1 MTLAQES
8 DKAWK
13 TLGVYIQPG
22 IGTAYPELN
31 KLLQAFFKSKVSTIP
46 WLPAGW
52 MDSQAG
58 LQASYAGDQVRIA
71 PVFKGDGSISPLAPS
86 WLDTPEKRQFW
97 QELFKRSNEIVTA
110 YAAGEAAK
118 GKVLL
123 DKLYA
128 EAAFWDRAYNVA
140 VFVRDLPKTVVGA
153 AGDFASGIVG
163 EFLKKFW
170 IPLLVVGVGFIVYT
184 NRAGLAKAAGRRL
197 GA

>member
-1 MTLAQES
+1 MNES
-8 DKAWK
+8 DNAWK

-31 KLLQAFFKSKVSTIP
+31 KLLQAFFKSKVATIP

-52 MDSQAG
+52 LDSQAG
-58 LQASYAGDQVRIA
+58 LQAAYPGDQIRIA
-71 PVFKGDGSISPLAPS
+71 PAFKGDGSVSPLAPV
-86 WLDTPEKRQFW
+86 WLDTPEKRQLW

-123 DKLYA
+123 DKLYS
-128 EAAFWDRAYNVA
+128 EAAFWDRMYNIA
-140 VFVRDLPKTVVGA
+140 VTVRDLPKTVVGA
-153 AGDFASGIVG
+153 AGDFASGVVG

-170 IPLLVVGVGFIVYT
+170 IVIAVGGIGFILYV
-184 NRAGLAKAAGRRL
+184 NRNSLAKAAGKRL